1 MNGWM
6 KMCMCLCVLMH
17 TVRFSTCACVWVS
30 IGRNHWEFPSV
41 FRYHTVTVWTT
52 FPQVISCRWCPSL
65 QDLRLGEGI
74 PIPSGALCSTILG
87 NTWCPD
93 GSKCVVCHICIYSAT
108 HTHTHTH
115 SHTPMSSL
123 SFRSLVLLPSML
135 GPHFVLTSTYPPSA
149 VSRLAQ
155 VCTAGLYLFQAVIL
169 SGIIWCSA
177 CHNFSHVLHSNAKL
191 ETGLKI
197 YIHKKAF
204 LLPFRTMYLPQ
215 TLLPF
220 YCVNLDF

>member
-1 MNGWM
+1 MQMVPQPTRPTSGRRDPNTLWR
-6 KMCMCLCVLMH
+6 LVL
-17 TVRFSTCACVWVS
+17 
-30 IGRNHWEFPSV
+30 N
-41 FRYHTVTVWTT
+41 
-52 FPQVISCRWCPSL
+52 
-65 QDLRLGEGI
+65 
-74 PIPSGALCSTILG
+74 
-87 NTWCPD
+87 NTWKYLMPRWF
-93 GSKCVVCHICIYSAT
+93 KVCGVSYMHLFSHAY
-108 HTHTHTH
+108 THTH

-155 VCTAGLYLFQAVIL
+155 VCTAGLYPFQAVIL

-204 LLPFRTMYLPQ
+204 LLPFCTMYLPQ